1 MLSALDRKL
10 FRDLAHMK
18 AQMVAIAMV
27 MACGVAILVTTLSAL
42 RSLRQTMEGY
52 YEGYRFAEVFASLTR
67 APDSL
72 HPRIAEIPGV
82 AQVQTRIVRSVILDV
97 EDFPEPVI
105 GRLISVPGERPADLN
120 LLYLRGGRWLDPDR
134 QDEALVSE
142 TFANAHDLKPG
153 DSIEAI
159 INGKLERLRLVG
171 TVLSPEFVWTIRP
184 GDIVPDDKRYG
195 VLWVGERMLESAF
208 DMDGAFNDVTLA
220 LEHGASEQDVIARLD
235 DLLEPYGS
243 AGSYAREDHPSH
255 EFVANEIAQLR
266 AQSFVAPTIFLSV
279 AAFLLNVVI
288 SRLIATQREQ
298 IATLKAVGYGKAS
311 IGLHYLKFVLVI
323 SLLGATIG
331 LCFGALLGRLVT
343 ELYARFFHFPSFSF
357 VLDTAAAVTAIGLS
371 SLAGMIGAAG
381 AVWGATRLAPAE
393 AMRPQA
399 PAVYRPTL
407 IERIGAQRLLTP
419 VGRMILRQ
427 LERRP
432 MRALLSCVGIALAV
446 GIMIVGAFVQ
456 DAVNFVMDHQ
466 FQTVQRQDVTVGFAE
481 ATEGD
486 VLADVAHLP
495 GVTHVEPFRSL
506 AVRIHSG
513 PISRRLG
520 IMALTPDSTLF
531 ALLDASGQPV
541 ELPPEGIVISDMLAK
556 RLDVRPGD
564 MVTIEI
570 LEAERPTTEVLVS
583 GIVREFT
590 GTSAYMRLDAANRLM
605 KRGEVVSGA
614 FIAADPER
622 VAALYDELKRV
633 PQVASVSIKLAAL
646 QSFRDTIAQ
655 NLMVMRTLNVTFACI
670 IAFGVIYNSARIAL
684 SERSRE
690 LATMRVIGF
699 TRGEISFILLGELA
713 TLVAIAIPLGL
724 VVGHWLAR
732 LATIAFE
739 TEMFRVPFIIEP
751 STYGFAAVV
760 AMIAATV
767 SGLAVRRRLDKL
779 DLVGVLKTWE

>member
-18 AQMVAIAMV
+18 AQVVAIAMV

-67 APDSL
+67 APATL
-72 HPRIAEIPGV
+72 RPRIAEIPGV

-142 TFANAHDLKPG
+142 TFANAHNLKPG

-195 VLWVGERMLESAF
+195 VLWVGERMLEAAF
-208 DMDGAFNDVTLA
+208 DMDGAFNDVTLT

-298 IATLKAVGYGKAS
+298 IATLKAVGYGKAA

-343 ELYARFFHFPSFSF
+343 GLYARFFHFPSFSF
-357 VLDTAAAVTAIGLS
+357 VIDMGAGVTAIGLS
-371 SLAGMIGAAG
+371 SLAGMVGAAG

-399 PAVYRPTL
+399 PAAYRPTV

-456 DAVNFVMDHQ
+456 DAVNYVMDHQ
-466 FQTVQRQDVTVGFAE
+466 FQTVQRQDLMVGFAE

-486 VLADVAHLP
+486 VLADLAHLP

-506 AVRIHSG
+506 PVRIHSG

-520 IMALTPDSTLF
+520 IMALQPDATLF
-531 ALLDASGQPV
+531 ALLDAEGQPV
-541 ELPPEGIVISDMLAK
+541 ELAPEGIVISDMLAK
-556 RLDVRPGD
+556 HLHVRPGD
-564 MVTIEI
+564 MVRIEI
-570 LEAERPTTEVLVS
+570 LEAERPTTDVLVS

-614 FIAADPER
+614 FISADPER
-622 VAALYDELKRV
+622 VATLYDKLKRV

-655 NLMVMRTLNVTFACI
+655 NLIFMRTLNVTFACI

-699 TRGEISFILLGELA
+699 TRAEISFILLGELA

-732 LATIAFE
+732 LATIVFE
-739 TEMFRVPFIIEP
+739 TDMFRVPFIIEP